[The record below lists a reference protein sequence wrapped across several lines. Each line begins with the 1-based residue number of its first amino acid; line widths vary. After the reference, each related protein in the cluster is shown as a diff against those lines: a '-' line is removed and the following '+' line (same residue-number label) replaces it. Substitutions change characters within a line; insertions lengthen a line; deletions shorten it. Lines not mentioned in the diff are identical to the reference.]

1 MKWKKLKRRFR
12 FNKKRHFSYLFL
24 FLILGSMSFGYSMLN
39 SSTWD
44 VYFDN
49 VIINEDSV
57 EAVVEPVISNKT
69 NISFSVKLDNPGDI

>member
-1 MKWKKLKRRFR
+1 
-12 FNKKRHFSYLFL
+12 
-24 FLILGSMSFGYSMLN
+24 MSFGYAYLNTNLSISGLSMLN

-57 EAVVEPVISNKT
+57 EAVVEPTISNKT